1 MADSSTAVVLLD
13 TDLYHAMRTLTH
25 SDCTVPVHQ
34 GRPDRPY
41 EPQTVRE
48 ASQARS
54 MSEAV
59 NNKVRPDTGDYLF
72 LMVTSHPIALSYGKL
87 LPHRSPLMLK
97 SHPIALFLMVTSH
110 PSLLFSWST
119 LTPSLFLSW

>member
-13 TDLYHAMRTLTH
+13 TDPYHAMKTLTH
-25 SDCTVPVHQ
+25 CHCTGPVHQ

-48 ASQARS
+48 ASQAGS

-59 NNKVRPDTGDYLF
+59 NNKVRPDTDDYLF
-72 LMVTSHPIALSYGKL
+72 LMVNSHPIPLFLLVNFHPIALSYGEL
-87 LPHRSPLMLK
+87 
-97 SHPIALFLMVTSH
+97 
-110 PSLLFSWST
+110 
-119 LTPSLFLSW
+119 

>member
-13 TDLYHAMRTLTH
+13 TDPYHAMKTLTH
-25 SDCTVPVHQ
+25 CNCTGPVHQ

-48 ASQARS
+48 ALQAGS

-59 NNKVRPDTGDYLF
+59 NNKVRPDADDYLF
-72 LMVTSHPIALSYGKL
+72 LIVNSHPIALFLLVNFHPIALSYGEL
-87 LPHRSPLMLK
+87 
-97 SHPIALFLMVTSH
+97 
-110 PSLLFSWST
+110 
-119 LTPSLFLSW
+119 